1 MRRHCLHRRTR
12 ERVHVASQCDMQV
25 HLADVRSRNA
35 YSDGTR
41 FAREAFSIM
50 DGILQHLPRKPR
62 SALLRLCIATGLVL
76 FCFAVLLGLQRA
88 DGLLGFYVLLPAI
101 FVAAILLDRSAG
113 IFASVLSTLLLYVLV
128 TPQGTVLLPR
138 QFVLPL
144 ILYFLVA
151 LGFALASEALRRAW
165 EQAAAAER
173 AKDLLLQELGH
184 RTKNNLFMVISVLE
198 MQAKLK
204 SNPEARG
211 PLEKAIARIRAIA
224 SAHEHFRPFEHRGRI
239 EMRAYLGQ
247 LCAHLAN
254 ALRDIRPIVVNVEAT
269 ELYLPSEHAV
279 PLGLIV
285 NELVTNS
292 LKHAFP
298 DDRAGTVDVT
308 LSCGPDVV
316 LLVRDDGVGCSL
328 PKEGIGTRLTR
339 LLAQQLGANIV
350 WEQPGKGCLV
360 RVSFA
365 LPDSAAGARPG
376 TVEAAA
382 SAPSEASM
390 SARSG

>member
-1 MRRHCLHRRTR
+1 
-12 ERVHVASQCDMQV
+12 
-25 HLADVRSRNA
+25 
-35 YSDGTR
+35 
-41 FAREAFSIM
+41 M
-50 DGILQHLPRKPR
+50 DGFLLHLPGKPR
-62 SALLRLCIATGLVL
+62 SALLRLCIATGLVM

-113 IFASVLSTLLLYVLV
+113 IFASILSTLLLYVLV
-128 TPQGTVLLPR
+128 TPQGAVLLPR

-151 LGFALASEALRRAW
+151 LGFALVSEALRRAW

-184 RTKNNLFMVISVLE
+184 RTKNNLFMVISMLE

-204 SNPEARG
+204 SNPEARA
-211 PLEKAIARIRAIA
+211 PLEKAVARIHAIA

-298 DDRAGTVDVT
+298 DDRAGTVDVN

-339 LLAQQLGANIV
+339 LLARQLGADIV
-350 WEQPGKGCLV
+350 WEQPEKGCLV

-365 LPDSAAGARPG
+365 LPKCAVSARPG
-376 TVEAAA
+376 TVEEETG
-382 SAPSEASM
+382 STSTEVSM

>member
-1 MRRHCLHRRTR
+1 
-12 ERVHVASQCDMQV
+12 
-25 HLADVRSRNA
+25 
-35 YSDGTR
+35 
-41 FAREAFSIM
+41 M
-50 DGILQHLPRKPR
+50 DGMLRHLPGKPR

-76 FCFAVLLGLQRA
+76 FSFAVLLGMQRA
-88 DGLLGFYVLLPAI
+88 DGVLGFYVLLPAI
-101 FVAAILLDRSAG
+101 FVATILLDRSAG
-113 IFASVLSTLLLYVLV
+113 IFASVFSTLLLYVLL

-138 QFVLPL
+138 QFVLPVV
-144 ILYFLVA
+144 LYFLIA

-184 RTKNNLFMVISVLE
+184 RTKNNLFMVISMLQ

-204 SNPEARG
+204 SNPEARAA
-211 PLEKAIARIRAIA
+211 LEKAIARIHAIA
-224 SAHEHFRPFEHRGRI
+224 NAHDHFRPIEHKGRI

-254 ALRDIRPIVVNVEAT
+254 ALRDVRPIVVNVEAT
-269 ELYLPSEHAV
+269 ELYLPSEQAV

-298 DDRAGTVDVT
+298 DDRPGTVHVN
-308 LSCGPDVV
+308 LSSGPDIV
-316 LLVRDDGVGCSL
+316 LLVRDDGIGCPL

-339 LLAQQLGANIV
+339 LLAQQLRASIE
-350 WEQPGKGCLV
+350 WERPERGCLV

-365 LPDSAAGARPG
+365 VPKGAVRARAASVESAP
-376 TVEAAA
+376 

-390 SARSG
+390 SARTS

>member
-1 MRRHCLHRRTR
+1 
-12 ERVHVASQCDMQV
+12 VG
-25 HLADVRSRNA
+25 SRKA
-35 YSDGTR
+35 CRDGTR

-50 DGILQHLPRKPR
+50 DGILRHLPRKPR
-62 SALLRLCIATGLVL
+62 SPLLRLSIATGLVL

-88 DGLLGFYVLLPAI
+88 EGLLGFYVLLPAI

-144 ILYFLVA
+144 VLYFLVA
-151 LGFALASEALRRAW
+151 LGIALASEALRRAW
-165 EQAAAAER
+165 EQAATAER

-184 RTKNNLFMVISVLE
+184 RTKNNLFMVISMLQ

-204 SNPEARG
+204 TNPEVRG
-211 PLEKAIARIRAIA
+211 ALEKAIARIHAIA
-224 SAHEHFRPFEHRGRI
+224 SAHEHFRPFEHKGRI

-269 ELYLPSEHAV
+269 ELYLPSEQAV

-285 NELVTNS
+285 NELVTNA

-298 DDRAGTVDVT
+298 DDRPGTVQVT
-308 LSCGPDVV
+308 LSFGPEVV

-339 LLAQQLGANIV
+339 LLAQQLGASIV
-350 WEQPGKGCLV
+350 WEQPEKGCLV

-365 LPDSAAGARPG
+365 LPKSALRARPAA
-376 TVEAAA
+376 VESRA
-382 SAPSEASM
+382 SPSSEATM
-390 SARSG
+390 SALPG